1 MKRIFIDPAKC
12 DGCKNCSLACMESHR
27 QDGGKGIYTLDLQD
41 PRNQSRNRILPDG
54 KGGYNPIF
62 CRHCDI
68 PDCAGSCMSGAL
80 QKNWENG
87 LVEYNADRCAACY
100 MCVMNC
106 RYGVPAVTPD
116 RTRMVK
122 CDFCAHLPEG
132 PACVRACPK
141 KAIEVR
147 EV

>member
-1 MKRIFIDPAKC
+1 MKRIFIDPKKC

-27 QDGGKGIYTLDLQD
+27 KDGQTGIYTLQLQD
-41 PRNQSRNRILPDG
+41 PENQSRNRILSDG
-54 KGGYNPIF
+54 KGGYLPIF

-68 PDCAGSCMSGAL
+68 PDCAGACMSGAL
-80 QKNWENG
+80 QKNMENG
-87 LVEYNADRCAACY
+87 LVEYNADSCAACY
-100 MCVMNC
+100 MCVMSC
-106 RYGVPAVTPD
+106 RYGVPAISPD
-116 RTRMVK
+116 RRRMIK
-122 CDFCAHLPEG
+122 CDFCTHLPEG